1 MAASSYGGFEDLEL
15 LMDRNLHQTLA
26 NSRPQRPIPMGVE
39 QSARGEQEQ
48 EEFSGMMMIPGSQGV
63 EIDMD
68 LGLFCSG
75 CFVLVWFGLVWFWW
89 GKGQLVQ
96 RHSLCCGFLFVNQDL
111 SHLG

>member
-26 NSRPQRPIPMGVE
+26 NSRPQRPIPIGVE

-48 EEFSGMMMIPGSQGV
+48 EELSVTMMIPGSQGV

-75 CFVLVWFGLVWFWW
+75 CFCFGVVWFGLVLV
-89 GKGQLVQ
+89 GKGTI
-96 RHSLCCGFLFVNQDL
+96 SAET
-111 SHLG
+111 